1 MTGFAGVFRVLTAL
15 GIMLALSLDPAEA
28 SSGGKISG
36 VVKDAASGKE
46 LPHAN
51 IVVVD
56 TELETEADEKGRFF
70 ILNLRAG
77 TYTLKATHIG
87 YAHYTVEEVR
97 VSAGLS
103 TRIAVELTSSDIQVE
118 EVIIRAERPIID
130 KNATN
135 AVRIVEAEDLEILP
149 FRGVG
154 QVFNLQPGVVLDEGA
169 LHIRGSRSDEI
180 AYYVDGASVRNPV
193 TGGMAVHL
201 IDEALQEIQLQAGG
215 FNAEYGGAN
224 AGIILQGLRTGSP
237 DWQVGVL
244 SETDNF
250 TSAYKKRFG
259 TYSYGYSTQVLT
271 LSGPL
276 DGKSEDSYHG
286 ISGSLTRQTDT
297 HQYKLGFD
305 VQRWTSRR
313 FGIASSPIRNAIEN
327 NYPELDAV
335 YDRHYAGEIAE
346 DKVMDALIAKA
357 ETLPD
362 SEGSL
367 DDFAALIRNTSRA
380 DFFGFDAFGRQFT
393 AVASFDITGFY
404 RDVEGQLQ
412 LQRQDVSANAQNANA
427 YNFLQNGDFAT
438 TKGLEFV
445 FKLRRVKRLRTEFNY
460 TLSDARGTG
469 SSRPAAVRPTGSYT
483 KPSTWPTGS
492 TTGSPKAA
500 IFSAVRARFAWG
512 SNWTSSG

>member
-1 MTGFAGVFRVLTAL
+1 MQRFFRVPTAL
-15 GIMLALSLDPAEA
+15 GVMLALSLALAEA
-28 SSGGKISG
+28 STGGKIAG

-56 TELETEADEKGRFF
+56 TELEATADQKGRFF
-70 ILNLRAG
+70 FLNVAAG

-87 YAHYTVEEVR
+87 YADYTVEEVR

-154 QVFNLQPGVVLDEGA
+154 QVFNLQPGVVLDEGT

-180 AYYVDGASVRNPV
+180 GYYVDGASVRNPV

-244 SETDNF
+244 SERDDF
-250 TSAYKKRFG
+250 TSAYKK
-259 TYSYGYSTQVLT
+259 
-271 LSGPL
+271 
-276 DGKSEDSYHG
+276 
-286 ISGSLTRQTDT
+286 
-297 HQYKLGFD
+297 
-305 VQRWTSRR
+305 R

-362 SEGSL
+362 GEGSL

-460 TLSDARGTG
+460 TLSDARGTR

-483 KPSTWPTGS
+483 KPSTWATGS